1 MAQVCQRLGLQT
13 LILHAPLQKGLS
25 ERESVQ
31 SDIIEAVIAALYLDG
46 GLDVV
51 RQFILTNWTIPEQL
65 PTQAE
70 TNPKSELQEWAASE
84 KCELPIYRLVKQ
96 TGSAH
101 ELAFKIAVS
110 IKGVG
115 RCTGEG
121 SSHKQAEREAA
132 RQFLHRYVHDKGIDD
147 RMMTSENKD
156 TRAGF
161 VTLIGA
167 PNAGKS
173 TLMNAMVG
181 QKVSI
186 VTPKVQTTRSRIRGI
201 AMQDEAQIIFVD
213 TPGIFSPKRRLT
225 GQWSMQHGR
234 EQLIM
239 TFYCS

>member
-1 MAQVCQRLGLQT
+1 MTKTLQKDATGDKIDEQWIASAQNMLCHHFADQTLLITAFTHASRAGPKSSYERLEFLGDRVLGLVLTDHLVHNFPHADQGELTKRYHHLSQEAALAQVCQRLGLQT

-84 KCELPIYRLVKQ
+84 NCELPVYRLVKQ

-101 ELAFKIAVS
+101 EPAFKITVS

-115 RCTGEG
+115 RCTGKG
-121 SSHKQAEREAA
+121 RSHKQAEREAA
-132 RQFLHRYVHDKGIDD
+132 RQFLLRYVY
-147 RMMTSENKD
+147 NK
-156 TRAGF
+156 
-161 VTLIGA
+161 
-167 PNAGKS
+167 
-173 TLMNAMVG
+173 
-181 QKVSI
+181 Q
-186 VTPKVQTTRSRIRGI
+186 
-201 AMQDEAQIIFVD
+201 E
-213 TPGIFSPKRRLT
+213 
-225 GQWSMQHGR
+225 
-234 EQLIM
+234 
-239 TFYCS
+239 